1 MMLRS
6 DAEESALDGEEES
19 MNVKRVP
26 RVVALLTTPTD
37 GSPTEAGLKA
47 CANAMAER
55 MGRDRTVV
63 RLGVRDPDVPSV
75 WLAQR
80 NDMAP
85 IDAAIEATLKEGDD
99 LETLINGCRGLGRDL
114 EGIAD
119 PGTSAVLAGIAYLII
134 PGSAATFIA
143 LAGRRDPRISIEEMR
158 RWWLEQHAVLVQR
171 IVRPVSNGYEQL
183 HVDHELSRRA
193 AEAAGFIV
201 EEYDAFDSIF
211 YRTADEFLKAAT
223 NPQVARRLYEDELG
237 HVDHTSFR
245 GAVCRML

>member
-1 MMLRS
+1 
-6 DAEESALDGEEES
+6 

-26 RVVALLTTPTD
+26 RVVALLTSPSD

-85 IDAAIEATLKEGDD
+85 VDAVIEATLKEGDD
-99 LETLINGCRGLGRDL
+99 LETLIDGCGGLGRDL

-119 PGTSAVLAGIAYLII
+119 LSASAVVAGVAHLIV

-143 LAGRRDPRISIEEMR
+143 LAGRRDPKISVEDYR
-158 RWWLEQHAVLVQR
+158 RWWLRQHAVLAQQ
-171 IVRPVSNGYEQL
+171 IIHPFAEGYEQL
-183 HVDHELSRRA
+183 HVDRELSRRA
-193 AEAAGFIV
+193 AKAAGFAV
-201 EEYDAFDSIF
+201 EDYDAFDSIF
-211 YRTADEFLKAAT
+211 YHSVADFLKGVT
-223 NPQVARRLYEDELG
+223 DPEVARQLYEDEVG
-237 HVDHTSFR
+237 HVDHASMR
-245 GAVCRML
+245 AAVCRLL